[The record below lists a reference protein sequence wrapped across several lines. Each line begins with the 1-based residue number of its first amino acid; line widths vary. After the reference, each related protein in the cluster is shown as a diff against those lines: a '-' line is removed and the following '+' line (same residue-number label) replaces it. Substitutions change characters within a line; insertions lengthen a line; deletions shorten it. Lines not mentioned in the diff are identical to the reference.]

1 MATYFGTDGDCKV
14 VTTGGTP
21 ASIGELLSWSLTMT
35 SDTVDT
41 TTMGSTNRT
50 YTAGLATGTASISAY
65 HDPDDAAQIDLLQ
78 RDTIDAEFYS
88 EGTTSGDVKLSGTF
102 IVTSV
107 AKGATHDGL
116 ATLEAELQL
125 TGALTIGTVS

>member
-14 VTTGGTP
+14 VTTGGAP

-35 SDTVDT
+35 SDTVDS
-41 TTMGSTNRT
+41 TTMGDTNRT
-50 YTAGLATGTASISAY
+50 YVAGLATGTASISAY
-65 HDPDDAAQIDLLQ
+65 HDPDDTAQIDLLQ

-88 EGTTSGDVKLSGTF
+88 EGTASGDVKLSGTF

-125 TGALTIGTVS
+125 TGALAIGTV